1 LEKNL
6 ALNADSKHQ
15 GVVSAVIRVRG
26 VVQGVGFRP
35 FVYQLALEHGLKG
48 WVCNT
53 SSGVNIE
60 VEGEASR
67 IDLFLSGLRSDP
79 PPLSR
84 IEEIQCEYIAP
95 RGYQS
100 FEIRPSVPQEGA
112 FQRISPDVA
121 TCHACRRELFDP
133 EDRRYRYP
141 FINCTHCGPRLT
153 IIKDIPYDRPKTT
166 MASFRMCPLCMR
178 EYEDPLDR
186 RFHAQPNC
194 CPQCGPMLELTDPSG
209 RRIETEDPI
218 LEAAALLGQGS
229 IIAMKGIGGFLLAC
243 DGTLDHAV
251 QELRRR
257 KRRSFKPFA
266 VMIADLENIRNICD
280 VSPEEEAIL
289 ASTRSPIVLLRLKR
303 RDLLSPFVAPGLHD
317 LGVMLPYTP
326 LHHLLMAAVSRPIVM
341 TSGNLSEEP
350 MVAENSEALEKLSS
364 IADFFLLHNRP
375 IYARCDDSVAVVN
388 ERMPLVIRRARGY
401 APDPVILP
409 FEVTEVLACGAE
421 VKNTFCMTKGHYA
434 FLSQHIGDMENLET
448 LQHFQSMVDLYKRM
462 YRLGPSIIAHDM
474 HPDYLSTRYARD
486 LKREHESCTLVPVQH
501 HHAHIVS
508 CMVENRVEPPAL
520 GVSFD
525 GTGYG
530 LDHTIWGGE
539 FLLLHRYDRMER
551 VGHLQTVPLPGGDA
565 AVKRPYR
572 MAWSY
577 LVSLLGEEALL
588 THAALLEGRDERE
601 IRLVIDQ
608 ISKGIHAPLT
618 SSAGR
623 LFDGVS
629 ALIGVRDVIDYEGQ
643 AAVELEMSC
652 AEVPDRKEAYPFR
665 VEEKNGTWIV
675 MLDELFAA
683 VLNDLKRGMHPS
695 GISAKFHLSVALM
708 ISSTAA
714 MLSKRTGVRSV
725 ALSGGTFQNRILL
738 RLARS
743 FLKQEGLQVA
753 THREVPCNDGGIS
766 LGQAVVAHFAVME

>member
-1 LEKNL
+1 
-6 ALNADSKHQ
+6 
-15 GVVSAVIRVRG
+15 

-35 FVYQLALEHGLKG
+35 FVYQLALRHGLRG

-53 SSGVNIE
+53 SSGVTIE
-60 VEGEASR
+60 VEGAASR
-67 IDLFLSGLRSDP
+67 IDLFLAGIRSGP

-84 IEEIQCEYIAP
+84 IEEIQCECKEP
-95 RGYQS
+95 RGYAS
-100 FEIRPSVPQEGA
+100 FEIRASVPQEGA

-121 TCHACRRELFDP
+121 TCDACKRELFDRR
-133 EDRRYRYP
+133 DRRYRYP

-166 MASFRMCPLCMR
+166 MARFRMCPFCRR

-194 CPQCGPMLELTDPSG
+194 CPKCGPRLELTDRDG
-209 RRIETEDPI
+209 RRIETEDAI
-218 LEAAALLGQGS
+218 RDAAALIGQGS
-229 IIAMKGIGGFLLAC
+229 ILALKGIGGFLLAC
-243 DGTLDHAV
+243 DGSLDGAV
-251 QELRRR
+251 MELRRR
-257 KRRSFKPFA
+257 KRRPFKPFA
-266 VMIADLENIRNICD
+266 VMVTSLGQLRELCE
-280 VSPEEEAIL
+280 VSPEEEEVL

-303 RDLLSPFVAPGLHD
+303 NDLLSPFVAPGLND

-326 LHHLLMAAVSRPIVM
+326 LHHLLMAEVCSPLVM

-350 MVAENSEALEKLSS
+350 MVAGNSEALEKLSS
-364 IADFFLLHNRP
+364 IADYFLLHDRP
-375 IYARCDDSVAVVN
+375 IYARCDDSVVVVDD
-388 ERMPLVIRRARGY
+388 RTPLVIRRARGY

-409 FEVTEVLACGAE
+409 FEVSEVLACGAE
-421 VKNTFCMTKGHYA
+421 VKNTFCIAKGDYA

-448 LQHFQSMVDLYKRM
+448 LEHFQKMIGLYKKM
-462 YRLGPSIIAHDM
+462 YRIDPSIIAHDM

-486 LKREHESCTLVPVQH
+486 LKEEHQSLTLVPVQH

-508 CMVENRVEPPAL
+508 CMMENRVEPPAL

-539 FLLLHRYDRMER
+539 FLLLNRYDRMER
-551 VGHLQTVPLPGGDA
+551 VGHLQPIPLPGGNA

-588 THAALLEGRDERE
+588 NTPALLEGRDERE

-608 ISKGIHAPLT
+608 IGKGINAPLT

-629 ALIGVRDVIDYEGQ
+629 ALIGVRDTIDYEGQ
-643 AAVELEMSC
+643 AAIELEMIC
-652 AEVPDRKEAYPFR
+652 GGIPDPKEAYPFR
-665 VEEKNGTWIV
+665 VEEKNGTCIV
-675 MLDELFAA
+675 MLEELFAA
-683 VLNDLKRGMHPS
+683 VLNDLEKGVDRS
-695 GISAKFHLSVALM
+695 RISARFHLGVALM
-708 ISSTAA
+708 ISSTVAV
-714 MLSKRTGVRSV
+714 LSRRTGVRRV
-725 ALSGGTFQNRILL
+725 ALSGGTFQNRVLL

-743 FLKQEGLQVA
+743 FLEQEGLQVS

-766 LGQAVVAHFAVME
+766 LGQAVVGHFAARG